1 MEIKKADDYQSWYI
15 NQDDKALLIDPW
27 FDSSLV
33 DGKGWFLQRKKIK
46 KTELTEE
53 EISKVQD
60 IIITAPFEDHLHL
73 KTLKDFPKANIW
85 CSKQVKR
92 ILTKKNLNNTILEL
106 SFKTQSVGNLKIQ
119 ALPAGFPYNTT
130 ALCLVISN
138 NDGFKVFHEG
148 HVVNKKILIENNIKA
163 DVAILTAEEV
173 KFFGLLSL
181 SMSMK
186 KTVEACHLL
195 DAKKL
200 FITGSNPLKN
210 SGFVNYFLKLKKI
223 DYGLLDDNIE
233 IFYEAG
239 SVVSS

>member
-1 MEIKKADDYQSWYI
+1 M
-15 NQDDKALLIDPW
+15 
-27 FDSSLV
+27 
-33 DGKGWFLQRKKIK
+33 
-46 KTELTEE
+46 
-53 EISKVQD
+53 
-60 IIITAPFEDHLHL
+60 
-73 KTLKDFPKANIW
+73 
-85 CSKQVKR
+85 
-92 ILTKKNLNNTILEL
+92 
-106 SFKTQSVGNLKIQ
+106 
-119 ALPAGFPYNTT
+119 
-130 ALCLVISN
+130 
-138 NDGFKVFHEG
+138 
-148 HVVNKKILIENNIKA
+148 NKKILIENNVKA

-186 KTVEACHLL
+186 KTVEPCHLL

-210 SGFVNYFLKLKKI
+210 SGFVNYFLKKKKI

>member
-15 NQDDKALLIDPW
+15 NQDDVALLIDPW

-33 DGKGWFLQRKKIK
+33 EGKGWFLQRKKIK

-73 KTLKDFPKANIW
+73 KTLKDFPEANIW
-85 CSKQVKR
+85 CSKQVKK

-106 SFKTQSVGNLKIQ
+106 SFNTQSIGNLKIQ

-138 NDGFKVFHEG
+138 NDGFKVFHE
-148 HVVNKKILIENNIKA
+148 
-163 DVAILTAEEV
+163 
-173 KFFGLLSL
+173 
-181 SMSMK
+181 
-186 KTVEACHLL
+186 
-195 DAKKL
+195 
-200 FITGSNPLKN
+200 
-210 SGFVNYFLKLKKI
+210 
-223 DYGLLDDNIE
+223 
-233 IFYEAG
+233 
-239 SVVSS
+239 